1 MLKNEFIYYLPSPK
15 YLLCLEKIDL
25 NRSAFVISALLMNNP
40 RDLVGGTSDLVP
52 DKKSTADFIRTQ
64 GSFVS
69 SLSAPINEML
79 IRERKRVFI
88 VF

>member
-1 MLKNEFIYYLPSPK
+1 MLKNEFIYYLPFRK

-40 RDLVGGTSDLVP
+40 RDLVGGTWFP
-52 DKKSTADFIRTQ
+52 IKKSTADFIRTQ
-64 GSFVS
+64 GSFVG

>member
-1 MLKNEFIYYLPSPK
+1 
-15 YLLCLEKIDL
+15 
-25 NRSAFVISALLMNNP
+25 MNNP
-40 RDLVGGTSDLVP
+40 RDLVGGTWFP
-52 DKKSTADFIRTQ
+52 IKKSTADFIRTQ

-69 SLSAPINEML
+69 ALSAPINEML